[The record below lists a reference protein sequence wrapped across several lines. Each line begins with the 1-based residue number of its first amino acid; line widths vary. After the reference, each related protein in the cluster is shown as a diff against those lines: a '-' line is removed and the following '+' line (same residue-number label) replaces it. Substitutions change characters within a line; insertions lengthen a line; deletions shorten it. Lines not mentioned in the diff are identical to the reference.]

1 MPTPSAPGFDV
12 ADLPPMSPERRVKL
26 RALVERYA
34 SDDAREDLDFEK
46 WGEACPP
53 WDVLSLLDEC
63 HGRRF
68 DPDLVAEVERLRALL
83 DETIDLAMR
92 FDNDGAQPGERKRVM
107 DIKQEAGL
115 P

>member
-12 ADLPPMSPERRVKL
+12 AAMSPERRVKL

-68 DPDLVAEVERLRALL
+68 DPDLVAEVERLRARVAVLEESL
-83 DETIDLAMR
+83 DNTCEQC
-92 FDNDGAQPGERKRVM
+92 DGACPHRK
-107 DIKQEAGL
+107 DL